1 MESRG
6 IRAGRITM
14 GAFSTITAWIERRR
28 QLRRLFQDGV
38 RELIERDPATAYYD
52 AQRAAARARFAG
64 DGQAFIHWAKVAAEV
79 ARVGAAPMDYKV
91 VKSIVEEEERR
102 AKLSSG

>member
-1 MESRG
+1 
-6 IRAGRITM
+6 M
-14 GAFSTITAWIERRR
+14 GAFSAITAWIERRR
-28 QLRRLFQDGV
+28 RLRRLFKDGA

-64 DGQAFIHWAKVAAEV
+64 DGPAFLHWAKVAAEV
-79 ARVGAAPMDYKV
+79 ARISTAPMNYEV
-91 VKSIVEEEERR
+91 VKSIVDEEERR